1 MNSHANTL
9 ARQADWTPAS
19 QASKPDVVPPHPPL
33 QSGGWY
39 RGTVIEMPGPGR
51 PPVLVAQEKVTWV
64 AVVLAVLFG
73 PLGLCYASAKGG
85 LLATVLTVAVLGY
98 AEAGFLPLVLL
109 WPLAVAVAPALL
121 ALGRRSSI
129 RTTPVGRR

>member
-1 MNSHANTL
+1 MNSHAKTL
-9 ARQADWTPAS
+9 ARQAVWTPRS
-19 QASKPDVVPPHPPL
+19 QASKPDVFPPHPPL

-39 RGTVIEMPGPGR
+39 RGVVVEASGPGR
-51 PPVLVAQEKVTWV
+51 PPVVPPVRKTTWA

-98 AEAGFLPLVLL
+98 AEAGFLPLILI

-121 ALGRRSSI
+121 ARGRREQVRSS
-129 RTTPVGRR
+129 PVGRR